1 MINVEKLSLKLP
13 AVLILVST
21 LLGICFSIATWIHD
35 IQARVSGLEH
45 TDVETM
51 TDLKDIKGEIRL
63 VRESQIRIEEK
74 IMRVK

>member
-1 MINVEKLSLKLP
+1 MNIEKISFKLP
-13 AVLILVST
+13 AVMILVST
-21 LLGICFSIATWIHD
+21 LLGICFSIATWTHD

-45 TDVETM
+45 TDVETI

-74 IMRVK
+74 FMRYK